1 MPQRLL
7 GLDLSAVQ
15 FCRGCLP
22 LVPQRTL
29 GLLGVPLWAMKKWS
43 CCHESYEGWGFGRF
57 FRDMATCDFKAF
69 MVPHF
74 ATYNSEWYICCKHL
88 CDGIV
93 TSCHP
98 WAGIT
103 SWVLGSLWPLHDSC
117 LFANTLRA
125 FSIGRERLNSKIQRG
140 QDTKPFAEN
149 HFWSCFASHIW
160 AQQCCLNHAVIEHMK
175 QWKPLTSSRMLQ
187 CSPIAGQTCQSWILT
202 ACIPQNLLWFKGFKR
217 NVSKIPQCHWH
228 GKA

>member
-1 MPQRLL
+1 MIIHLL
-7 GLDLSAVQ
+7 QTFDA
-15 FCRGCLP
+15 
-22 LVPQRTL
+22 
-29 GLLGVPLWAMKKWS
+29 
-43 CCHESYEGWGFGRF
+43 
-57 FRDMATCDFKAF
+57 
-69 MVPHF
+69 
-74 ATYNSEWYICCKHL
+74 
-88 CDGIV
+88 IV

-117 LFANTLRA
+117 LFENTLGA

-149 HFWSCFASHIW
+149 HFWSCFASHMW

-187 CSPIAGQTCQSWILT
+187 CIPIARQTCQSWILT
-202 ACIPQNLLWFKGFKR
+202 VLTAYIPQNLLWFKGFKR
-217 NVSKIPQCHWH
+217 NVSKIPQCGM
-228 GKA
+228 GKPTVPPMAPLSQPPPPWASLIERLGQSAMSLKLGMAVAWTWIFLIVFLVTAPIDIFAGRIGL